1 MSILRFIRFYA
12 RTLSKMNN
20 LSQNRHNLETLRLV

>member
-12 RTLSKMNN
+12 RTLRKINKF
-20 LSQNRHNLETLRLV
+20 SQNKI